1 MSLKTS
7 SAQVIKVV
15 PPVVVP
21 SEVNV
26 QAKDGKSAPIRL
38 EIPVQS
44 VAPAPNKS
52 SESISKDSFA
62 GKIQY

>member
-1 MSLKTS
+1 MIAGVLW
-7 SAQVIKVV
+7 QG
-15 PPVVVP
+15 VVVP

-26 QAKDGKSAPIRL
+26 QAKDGKSTPIRL

-44 VAPAPNKS
+44 VALAPNKL

-62 GKIQY
+62 GKIPV